1 MCQWIVASVGGSTTP
16 LSLLR
21 TNDNGFNAF
30 PRERRPRFVRF
41 FRNEAGRAT
50 GTVKNRRRWQI
61 RSRGEND
68 PRIHNPPCLEPL
80 PPFNMHSSFPRRSRG
95 KLDGTLNVPS
105 LVPTYPFEIR
115 SPIGRPRLELSRKKR
130 KTRARASS
138 VRSSVSFVV
147 RAMIAH
153 RGGDSSLVFRLLFF
167 PLILVASGHEF
178 ARNGTVIPDNDHYV
192 NPSNVS
198 SSVTSHGTEMEA
210 RSDGE
215 LSVTRSVER
224 KSGGP
229 FSYRRDSYLEALRHS
244 RTSTDPRE
252 GIVDVVGSGSFHRRK
267 EQSLGPVYTTKRSEI
282 PVSSSSRIVHVDRD
296 SFSMVPSD
304 SYSLP
309 TRTSAD
315 FNGVK
320 NTYGPPQSSYGSP
333 SYGPPPSNDYSYGTS
348 GGGYSPYQP
357 QQGETRGIVLGS
369 FETERIFLRFL
380 SIVFWTMYRKRSSLR
395 GATRDIRLGATL
407 PSVHR
412 FLLAVRAQA
421 ERLHP
426 GQDTSQAGDI

>member
-1 MCQWIVASVGGSTTP
+1 
-16 LSLLR
+16 
-21 TNDNGFNAF
+21 
-30 PRERRPRFVRF
+30 
-41 FRNEAGRAT
+41 
-50 GTVKNRRRWQI
+50 
-61 RSRGEND
+61 
-68 PRIHNPPCLEPL
+68 
-80 PPFNMHSSFPRRSRG
+80 
-95 KLDGTLNVPS
+95 
-105 LVPTYPFEIR
+105 
-115 SPIGRPRLELSRKKR
+115 
-130 KTRARASS
+130 
-138 VRSSVSFVV
+138 
-147 RAMIAH
+147 MIAH
-153 RGGDSSLVFRLLFF
+153 RSGDLSPVLGLLFF

-178 ARNGTVIPDNDHYV
+178 ARNGTVIPENDHYV

-210 RSDGE
+210 RADGE

-229 FSYRRDSYLEALRHS
+229 FSYRKDSYLEALRHS

-252 GIVDVVGSGSFHRRK
+252 GIVDVVGTGSFHRRK

-282 PVSSSSRIVHVDRD
+282 PSSSSSSSRIVHVDRD

-309 TRTSAD
+309 TRTSVD

-320 NTYGPPQSSYGSP
+320 NTYGPPQPSYGSP

-380 SIVFWTMYRKRSSLR
+380 FDRFLDDVSKTFQLTGRHTGYPTRCNSPFRPSISPGRSRSS
-395 GATRDIRLGATL
+395 
-407 PSVHR
+407 
-412 FLLAVRAQA
+412 
-421 ERLHP
+421 
-426 GQDTSQAGDI
+426 

>member
-1 MCQWIVASVGGSTTP
+1 
-16 LSLLR
+16 
-21 TNDNGFNAF
+21 
-30 PRERRPRFVRF
+30 
-41 FRNEAGRAT
+41 
-50 GTVKNRRRWQI
+50 
-61 RSRGEND
+61 
-68 PRIHNPPCLEPL
+68 
-80 PPFNMHSSFPRRSRG
+80 
-95 KLDGTLNVPS
+95 
-105 LVPTYPFEIR
+105 
-115 SPIGRPRLELSRKKR
+115 
-130 KTRARASS
+130 
-138 VRSSVSFVV
+138 
-147 RAMIAH
+147 MIAH

-357 QQGETRGIVLGS
+357 QQGETRAYGAPHGISDSVQLSLPSIDFSWPFALKLNAFTLAKILLKLVIFKMIVKFIAVICLLLFIPKLEIKKGNKGNNMEGS
-369 FETERIFLRFL
+369 NDDEDEGRRFL
-380 SIVFWTMYRKRSSLR
+380 NANSMVWDRLNRLTLVVHDAMKQYGVDVVKPRSECSTLQCQIQR
-395 GATRDIRLGATL
+395 AFEHDESWPDYEQLLQNYIMEEARLIRDK
-407 PSVHR
+407 
-412 FLLAVRAQA
+412 F
-421 ERLHP
+421 
-426 GQDTSQAGDI
+426 

>member
-1 MCQWIVASVGGSTTP
+1 
-16 LSLLR
+16 
-21 TNDNGFNAF
+21 
-30 PRERRPRFVRF
+30 
-41 FRNEAGRAT
+41 
-50 GTVKNRRRWQI
+50 
-61 RSRGEND
+61 
-68 PRIHNPPCLEPL
+68 
-80 PPFNMHSSFPRRSRG
+80 
-95 KLDGTLNVPS
+95 
-105 LVPTYPFEIR
+105 
-115 SPIGRPRLELSRKKR
+115 
-130 KTRARASS
+130 
-138 VRSSVSFVV
+138 
-147 RAMIAH
+147 MIAH

-357 QQGETRGIVLGS
+357 QQAYGAPHGISDSVQLSLPSIDFSWPFALKLNAFTLAKILLKLVIFKMIVKFIAVICLLLFIPKLEIKKGNKGNNMEGS
-369 FETERIFLRFL
+369 NDDEDEGRRFL
-380 SIVFWTMYRKRSSLR
+380 NANSMVWDRLNRLTLVVHDAMKQYGVDVVKPRSECSTLQCQIQR
-395 GATRDIRLGATL
+395 AFEHDESWPDYEQLLQNYIMEEARLIRDK
-407 PSVHR
+407 
-412 FLLAVRAQA
+412 F
-421 ERLHP
+421 
-426 GQDTSQAGDI
+426 